1 MLPFGVAAPEYRPM
15 IVLAL
20 VKRVPSLLKDLLL
33 APAFRNA
40 ALLILPYACLL
51 VGMDI
56 ATRYGE
62 LTDAL
67 LPRPF
72 LLSQDQSL
80 GEYLEYS
87 LMSAMA
93 IMLLLMWLRERA
105 SIYLVNALLFIVLT
119 FDNALEVHE
128 KFGFWIAP
136 VLPQDMPIAAHHL
149 GEPVMFALIGIVWA
163 AGLALSL
170 RASRIDPVLNSLVLV
185 GCIAATAFFGIFV
198 DAVVSYGPHSDVM
211 IETEAF
217 IEDGG
222 EFAMIILA
230 FMLTVSMFDIA
241 RRGWNGTLRE
251 APMGRVALA

>member
-1 MLPFGVAAPEYRPM
+1 MFL
-15 IVLAL
+15 LAL
-20 VKRVPSLLKDLLL
+20 VKRLPSLVKDLVL
-33 APAFRNA
+33 APSFRTA
-40 ALLILPYACLL
+40 ALLILPYAAML

-87 LMSAMA
+87 LMSAMSV
-93 IMLLLMWLRERA
+93 MLFLMWLRDRS
-105 SIYLVNALLFIVLT
+105 SIYLVNALLFVVLT
-119 FDNALEVHE
+119 LDNALEVHE
-128 KFGFWIAP
+128 QFGFWIAP
-136 VLPQDMPIAAHHL
+136 ILPHGLPLEAHHI
-149 GEPVMFALIGIVWA
+149 GEPLMFALIGIVWA
-163 AGLALSL
+163 IGLALSL
-170 RASRIDPVLNSLVLV
+170 RASRVDPVLNSLVLV

-198 DAVVSYGPHSDVM
+198 DAVVSYGVHSDLS
-211 IETEAF
+211 IEVEAF

-230 FMLTVSMFDIA
+230 FMLTVSMFDTA
-241 RRGWNGTLRE
+241 RRGWKNEARE
-251 APMGRVALA
+251 ALVGNLALA

>member
-1 MLPFGVAAPEYRPM
+1 MF
-15 IVLAL
+15 ILAL
-20 VKRVPSLLKDLLL
+20 VKRVPSLLKDLVL
-33 APAFRNA
+33 APSFRTA
-40 ALLILPYACLL
+40 ALLVLPYAGLL

-62 LTDAL
+62 LTNAL

-93 IMLLLMWLRERA
+93 VMLFLMWRRDRS
-105 SIYLVNALLFIVLT
+105 SIYLVNALLFFVLT
-119 FDNALEVHE
+119 LDNAFELHE

-136 VLPQDMPIAAHHL
+136 LLPHNLPIAAHHI
-149 GEPVMFALIGIVWA
+149 GEPLMFAIIGIVWA
-163 AGLALSL
+163 TGLALSL
-170 RASRIDPVLNSLVLV
+170 RASRVDPVLNSLVLV

-198 DAVVSYGPHSDVM
+198 DAVVSYGPHSGAM

-230 FMLTVSMFDIA
+230 FLLTVSMFDTA
-241 RRGWNGTLRE
+241 WRGWKSEIRE
-251 APMGRVALA
+251 AVMGKAALG